1 MNLRYPL
8 RNYHYLIDCTAMTP
22 EGARKVYDQLHASY
36 DFVDIVLQQPRTYAL
51 LVTNGEP
58 ELSTVF
64 SPPVGCQVTPL
75 QPRYSPWKP
84 KPQYPVPA
92 ECWGFH
98 FFVVPPG

>member
-1 MNLRYPL
+1 MNLRYTL
-8 RNYHYLIDCTAMTP
+8 RNYHYLIARTAMTP

-75 QPRYSPWKP
+75 QP
-84 KPQYPVPA
+84 Q
-92 ECWGFH
+92 
-98 FFVVPPG
+98 